1 MLECLMSGSLFGWLA
16 GNNTSGDGPSRQE
29 SRNLLNVRIIHVR
42 TCGVSSE
49 ARPSAQFSSKGNLAP
64 TMTPS
69 IERRIIEATKPSRCS
84 SPKETGTNHDTD
96 RPFIFAC
103 SLCFCD
109 S

>member
-49 ARPSAQFSSKGNLAP
+49 ARPCRTVFF
-64 TMTPS
+64 
-69 IERRIIEATKPSRCS
+69 ERKL
-84 SPKETGTNHDTD
+84 GTNHDTVH
-96 RPFIFAC
+96 
-103 SLCFCD
+103 
-109 S
+109 

>member
-42 TCGVSSE
+42 TSVE
-49 ARPSAQFSSKGNLAP
+49 AVRVPHSSSKGNLAP